1 MSVTLIFY
9 TGAVLTLSSYPS
21 HAILN
26 QPITLTCTVL
36 HAVGLVDIIVIRK
49 IASVGDGAVLRQY
62 VNNCTVYS
70 IARPSRYTPSCGNG
84 THSSSSFIKKYALFI
99 NKVSASEVTDWYCQL
114 HNQLTYTNYTLKLV
128 GKLWRADE

>member
-1 MSVTLIFY
+1 MCVAFIFY
-9 TGAVLTLSSYPS
+9 TGAVLSLSSYPTN
-21 HAILN
+21 AILN
-26 QPITLTCTVL
+26 QPITLTCTVS
-36 HAVGLVDIIVIRK
+36 HAAGLVDLIVIRK

-70 IARPSRYTPSCGNG
+70 IARSDHYTPSCGNG
-84 THSSSSFIKKYALFI
+84 TDSSSSFIKKYALFI

-114 HNQLTYTNYTLKLV
+114 NNHLTYTNYTLKLV